1 MIGNNNENN
10 NKNNNNN
17 DRTTIINATTEFN
30 SSRLSKSY
38 LNTVRYPYSKTLGL
52 VLKSKL
58 LMKTWKNHQNRKYLI
73 AQDINF
79 QIRVDFPC
87 SLKKS

>member
-1 MIGNNNENN
+1 MIGDNNENN

-38 LNTVRYPYSKTLGL
+38 LNTVRCPYSKTLEL
-52 VLKSKL
+52 
-58 LMKTWKNHQNRKYLI
+58 N
-73 AQDINF
+73 
-79 QIRVDFPC
+79 
-87 SLKKS
+87 

>member
-52 VLKSKL
+52 VFKQYVIRDFCT
-58 LMKTWKNHQNRKYLI
+58 MACGIKTANI
-73 AQDINF
+73 
-79 QIRVDFPC
+79 
-87 SLKKS
+87 

>member
-10 NKNNNNN
+10 NKNNNDN
-17 DRTTIINATTEFN
+17 DRTTIINATTEFY

-52 VLKSKL
+52 VLNNMLLETFARWRAESKPQISL
-58 LMKTWKNHQNRKYLI
+58 VQAKN
-73 AQDINF
+73 
-79 QIRVDFPC
+79 
-87 SLKKS
+87 